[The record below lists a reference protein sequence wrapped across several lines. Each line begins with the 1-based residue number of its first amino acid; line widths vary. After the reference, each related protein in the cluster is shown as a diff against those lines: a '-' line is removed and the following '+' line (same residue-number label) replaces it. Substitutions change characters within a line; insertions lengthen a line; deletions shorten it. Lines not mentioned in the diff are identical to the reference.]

1 MEEKIR
7 ELLDNYRLEIK
18 RLYRGRGAWLC
29 ETDQGLKLL
38 RAYNGSPKHL
48 QWEAM
53 VKSCLRDRGHMY
65 IDQFV
70 VNCDGSIMTTSS
82 EDENY
87 VLTDWYEGHECST
100 KDREE
105 VLRAVAHLAGMHKS
119 MHSISREKDIKD
131 VFEQQ
136 TILDE
141 MKRRTRE
148 LRRIKNYIIHK
159 KKKNNF
165 DRCFMEIYQ
174 EFDEAGERAIEI
186 MEKAGYEKM
195 YQKACEEQRLCHG
208 DYTQHNILVM
218 PEETAVVRFDQM
230 RFEIQVYDLYVFMRK
245 ILEKNRWNRGLGM
258 AMLLTYDR
266 IMPFDKGQIYSLYG
280 MMVFPE
286 KFWKISNR
294 YQNTRKSW
302 MSAQNMYKL
311 EKFVR
316 EKEQRSRFL
325 ESIQVFCGKI

>member
-105 VLRAVAHLAGMHKS
+105 V
-119 MHSISREKDIKD
+119 
-131 VFEQQ
+131 
-136 TILDE
+136 
-141 MKRRTRE
+141 
-148 LRRIKNYIIHK
+148 
-159 KKKNNF
+159 
-165 DRCFMEIYQ
+165 
-174 EFDEAGERAIEI
+174 
-186 MEKAGYEKM
+186 
-195 YQKACEEQRLCHG
+195 
-208 DYTQHNILVM
+208 
-218 PEETAVVRFDQM
+218 
-230 RFEIQVYDLYVFMRK
+230 
-245 ILEKNRWNRGLGM
+245 
-258 AMLLTYDR
+258 
-266 IMPFDKGQIYSLYG
+266 
-280 MMVFPE
+280 
-286 KFWKISNR
+286 
-294 YQNTRKSW
+294 
-302 MSAQNMYKL
+302 
-311 EKFVR
+311 
-316 EKEQRSRFL
+316 
-325 ESIQVFCGKI
+325 